1 MIPQTLTAWNTTAET
16 TVSDADTNKKAYL
29 EIDCVLSKDGV
40 NKLNGTAY
48 IPFSGTFEKG
58 NIQHV
63 KINIGKNALRDANG
77 QRIVNE

>member
-1 MIPQTLTAWNTTAET
+1 
-16 TVSDADTNKKAYL
+16 
-29 EIDCVLSKDGV
+29 VLSKDGV

>member
-1 MIPQTLTAWNTTAET
+1 MPLRLL
-16 TVSDADTNKKAYL
+16 VYGK
-29 EIDCVLSKDGV
+29 
-40 NKLNGTAY
+40 AY

>member
-1 MIPQTLTAWNTTAET
+1 MIPQTLTAWDTTAEA
-16 TVSDADTNKKAYL
+16 TVSDKAYL

-40 NKLNGTAY
+40 NKLNGKAY